1 MTTNLLRDDH
11 AEAGALFK
19 ELDSA
24 LGAGDTRRAF
34 ALLDLAW
41 ARLAVHIRAEHLCL
55 FPSIL
60 DALALLPKD
69 QNAGVVT
76 LEEAQAVIGR
86 LRDDHNFFMNEFSS
100 AIKTM
105 RELLAAPGDESEAR
119 RLRGVRQK
127 VATISSRL
135 EKHNELEEAQVY
147 RWPDQLLDKAQQARL
162 SRQLRREIKNLPPR
176 FADPE

>member
-55 FPSIL
+55 FPAIL

-69 QNAGVVT
+69 QSEVVVT
-76 LEEAQAVIGR
+76 LDEAQAVVAQ

-105 RELLAAPGDESEAR
+105 RELLAAPDDQSEAQ

-127 VATISSRL
+127 IATISSRL
-135 EKHNELEEAQVY
+135 EKHNDLEEAQVY
-147 RWPDQLLDKAQQARL
+147 RWPDQILNKAQQTRL
-162 SRQLRREIKNLPPR
+162 MAQLRREIRNLPPR